1 MPYRSISDDL
11 KHAAIRLYNR
21 ELLSTTDILDAVGFS
36 RTTFFR
42 ILKLHRETGHV
53 SKPKSLRHGR
63 PRALNYSD
71 VHHLLELVKQ
81 RPDWFLDELQ
91 HLLETNRF
99 ISVHYTTI
107 YNTLGRAGIS
117 LKKLR
122 RVAQERNEDLRI

>member
-1 MPYRSISDDL
+1 MPYRSISNDL

-42 ILKLHRETGHV
+42 LHRETGHV

-63 PRALNYSD
+63 PRAPNYSD

-81 RPDWFLDELQ
+81 RPDWFLDDLGIEWL
-91 HLLETNRF
+91 
-99 ISVHYTTI
+99 VTI
-107 YNTLGRAGIS
+107 
-117 LKKLR
+117 
-122 RVAQERNEDLRI
+122 